1 MNPRARMMLQQRAQ
15 LQPGGMPMQSGDN
28 PGANQQGSPLL
39 AQQLSGRPLP
49 PQGQPNQPPNPS
61 QQQPPQPQQQP
72 QQPQSGGEQDELE
85 GLDNVNEL
93 GDLGMGEE
101 DILGMSENFDILEFA
116 DALDDLDKLPDNDK
130 EGQGPSTQSQSQ
142 PANAGAVQAPNAG
155 QRGPGA
161 PPPPPYPGPQSQT
174 PTSKVSLYFV
184 NFLLEQPSALKFE
197 LF

>member
-1 MNPRARMMLQQRAQ
+1 
-15 LQPGGMPMQSGDN
+15 
-28 PGANQQGSPLL
+28 
-39 AQQLSGRPLP
+39 
-49 PQGQPNQPPNPS
+49 
-61 QQQPPQPQQQP
+61 
-72 QQPQSGGEQDELE
+72 
-85 GLDNVNEL
+85 
-93 GDLGMGEE
+93 MGEE

>member
-15 LQPGGMPMQSGDN
+15 LQPGGVPMQPGDN

-39 AQQLSGRPLP
+39 AQQLSGRPIP
-49 PQGQPNQPPNPS
+49 PQGQPNQP
-61 QQQPPQPQQQP
+61 QQGQQQP
-72 QQPQSGGEQDELE
+72 QQPQQQPQAGGDQDELE
-85 GLDNVNEL
+85 SLDNVYEL

-101 DILGMSENFDILEFA
+101 DILGMSENFDASIF

-130 EGQGPSTQSQSQ
+130 EGQGPSTS
-142 PANAGAVQAPNAG
+142 APNAG
-155 QRGPGA
+155 AAQAPQGQQVRGPGA

-184 NFLLEQPSALKFE
+184 NIY
-197 LF
+197 